1 MNDTYSFEMSI
12 FDKELQITYTSSIN
26 KALQFID
33 ENLDTNLS
41 LEIISNVAC
50 FSPFHFHRIFKA
62 ITNETLNAYINRKRI
77 EKVASVLIRKPEL
90 SITELSLLF
99 GFNSNSSLTRSFKKY
114 YSISPSE
121 FRKQKNSRFS
131 KISKI
136 ESKNGQELV
145 VFEEYICSIDNLKKW
160 IEMNA
165 KIEIK
170 EIDKLELAYVTSIGV
185 QNITT
190 AYDTLVKWATPL
202 GILKY
207 SETKMVTIYHDSF
220 KTTNPEKVRMS
231 ACITLTEPMKVSGNI
246 GKVSIE
252 KGKFIVGSFEIGLTE
267 FEKSWN
273 SLFVWMAENGYKK
286 ADRDPFEI
294 YHNDYRVHPEKKCIV
309 DYFIPIL

>member
-1 MNDTYSFEMSI
+1 MTSL
-12 FDKELQITYTSSIN
+12 DKEVQITYTSSVN
-26 KALQFID
+26 KALQFMD

-41 LEIISNVAC
+41 LETISKVAC

-62 ITNETLNAYINRKRI
+62 ITNETLNSYIHRKRI
-77 EKVASVLIRKPEL
+77 EKVASVLTHKPEV

-99 GFNSNSSLTRSFKKY
+99 GFNSNSSLTRAFKKY
-114 YSISPSE
+114 YNISPSE

-136 ESKNGQELV
+136 ESKNGQERI
-145 VFEEYICSIDNLKKW
+145 VFEEYICSINNLKNW

-170 EIDKLELAYVTSIGV
+170 EMANLELAYVTSIGEHGV
-185 QNITT
+185 TT

-202 GILKY
+202 GLLKNPD
-207 SETKMVTIYHDSF
+207 TKMVTIYHDSF

-231 ACITLTEPMKVSGNI
+231 ACITLTDPVKVSGNI
-246 GKVSIE
+246 GRTSIE
-252 KGKFIVGSFEIGLTE
+252 KGKFIVGSFVIGLTE

-286 ADRDPFEI
+286 ADRNPFEI
-294 YHNDYRVHPEKKCIV
+294 YHNDYRIHPEKKCIV

>member
-1 MNDTYSFEMSI
+1 MAS
-12 FDKELQITYTSSIN
+12 FDKEMQITYISSVN
-26 KALQFID
+26 KALQFMD

-41 LEIISNVAC
+41 LETISKVAC

-62 ITNETLNAYINRKRI
+62 ITNETLNSYINRKRI
-77 EKVASVLIRKPEL
+77 EKVASVLTHKPEV

-99 GFNSNSSLTRSFKKY
+99 GFNSNSSLTRAFKKY

-121 FRKQKNSRFS
+121 FRRQKNNRFS

-136 ESKNGQELV
+136 ESKNGQERV
-145 VFEEYICSIDNLKKW
+145 VFEEYICSIDNLKNW

-165 KIEIK
+165 KIEIR
-170 EIDKLELAYVTSIGV
+170 EIAKLELAYVTSIGV

-202 GILKY
+202 GMLKY
-207 SETKMVTIYHDSF
+207 TDTKMVTIYHDSF
-220 KTTNPEKVRMS
+220 KTTNSEKVRMS
-231 ACITLTEPMKVSGNI
+231 ACITLIEPVKVSGNI
-246 GKVSIE
+246 GRTSIE
-252 KGKFIVGSFEIGLTE
+252 KGKFIVGSFVIGLIE

-294 YHNDYRVHPEKKCIV
+294 YHNDYRVHPKKKCIV

>member
-1 MNDTYSFEMSI
+1 M
-12 FDKELQITYTSSIN
+12 DKELQITYISSVN
-26 KALQFID
+26 RALQFID

-41 LEIISNVAC
+41 LEMISKAAC
-50 FSPFHFHRIFKA
+50 FSPYHFHRIFKA

-77 EKVASVLIRKPEL
+77 EKIASVLLHKPEL
-90 SITELSLLF
+90 SISELSLLF
-99 GFNSNSSLTRSFKKY
+99 GFNSNSSLTRAFKKC

-121 FRKQKNSRFS
+121 FRKQKSSRFS

-136 ESKNGQELV
+136 ESKNGQGLV
-145 VFEEYICSIDNLKKW
+145 IFEEYICSIDNLKKW

-170 EIDKLELAYVTSIGV
+170 EMPRLELAYVTSIGV
-185 QNITT
+185 QNIAT
-190 AYDTLVKWATPL
+190 AYDTLVKWANPL

-207 SETKMVTIYHDSF
+207 PETKMVTIYHDSF
-220 KTTNPEKVRMS
+220 KTTNPEKIRRS
-231 ACITLTEPMKVSGNI
+231 ACISLAEPLKVSGNI
-246 GKVSIE
+246 GRTSIE
-252 KGKFIVGSFEIGLTE
+252 KGKFIVGSFVIGLTE

-273 SLFVWMAENGYKK
+273 SLFVWMVENGYKK

>member
-1 MNDTYSFEMSI
+1 MAG
-12 FDKELQITYTSSIN
+12 FDKEVQITYISSVN
-26 KALQFID
+26 KALQFMD

-41 LEIISNVAC
+41 LETVSKVAC

-62 ITNETLNAYINRKRI
+62 ITNETLNSYINRKRI
-77 EKVASVLIRKPEL
+77 EKVASVLIHKPEV

-99 GFNSNSSLTRSFKKY
+99 GFNSNSSLTRAFKKY

-121 FRKQKNSRFS
+121 FRKQKSSRFS
-131 KISKI
+131 KISQI
-136 ESKNGQELV
+136 ESKNGQERV
-145 VFEEYICSIDNLKKW
+145 VFEEYICSINNLKNW

-165 KIEIK
+165 KIEIR
-170 EIDKLELAYVTSIGV
+170 EIANLELAYVTSIGE
-185 QNITT
+185 QGITT

-202 GILKY
+202 ELLKNPD
-207 SETKMVTIYHDSF
+207 TKMVTIYHDSF
-220 KTTNPEKVRMS
+220 KTTNPEKVRLS
-231 ACITLTEPMKVSGNI
+231 ACITLTEPLKVSGNI
-246 GKVSIE
+246 GRTSIE
-252 KGKFIVGSFEIGLTE
+252 KGKFIVGSFVIGLNE

>member
-1 MNDTYSFEMSI
+1 MPS
-12 FDKELQITYTSSIN
+12 FDKELQITYISSLN

-33 ENLDTNLS
+33 ENLDTSLS
-41 LEIISNVAC
+41 LEMISKVAC

-62 ITNETLNAYINRKRI
+62 ITNETLNAYVNRKRI
-77 EKVASVLIRKPEL
+77 EKVASVLMHKPEA

-114 YSISPSE
+114 YNISPSE
-121 FRKQKNSRFS
+121 FRKQKKGKFS

-145 VFEEYICSIDNLKKW
+145 AFEEYICSIDNLKNW

-165 KIEIK
+165 KIEIR
-170 EIDKLELAYVTSIGV
+170 EMANLELAYVTSIGE
-185 QNITT
+185 QGIATS
-190 AYDTLVKWATPL
+190 YDTLVKWATPL
-202 GILKY
+202 GLLKNP
-207 SETKMVTIYHDSF
+207 ETKMVTIYHDSF
-220 KTTNPEKVRMS
+220 KITSPEKVRIS
-231 ACITLTEPMKVSGNI
+231 ACITLTEPIKPSGNI
-246 GKVSIE
+246 GRTSIE
-252 KGKFIVGSFEIGLTE
+252 KGKFIVGSFVIGITE

-309 DYFIPIL
+309 DYFIPIS

>member
-1 MNDTYSFEMSI
+1 MASLA
-12 FDKELQITYTSSIN
+12 KEAQITYISSVN

-33 ENLDTNLS
+33 KNLDTNLS
-41 LEIISNVAC
+41 LETISKVAC

-62 ITNETLNAYINRKRI
+62 ITNETLNAYISRKRI
-77 EKVASVLIRKPEL
+77 EKVASVLTHKPEV
-90 SITELSLLF
+90 SIAELSLLF
-99 GFNSNSSLTRSFKKY
+99 GFNSNSSLTRAFKKY
-114 YSISPSE
+114 YRISPSE

-136 ESKNGQELV
+136 ESKNGQAQV
-145 VFEEYICSIDNLKKW
+145 VFEEYICGINHLKNW

-170 EIDKLELAYVTSIGV
+170 EMANLELAYVTSIGE
-185 QNITT
+185 QGIAT

-202 GILKY
+202 GLLQNPD
-207 SETKMVTIYHDSF
+207 TKMVTIYHDSF
-220 KTTNPEKVRMS
+220 KTTAPQKVRLS
-231 ACITLTEPMKVSGNI
+231 ACITLPEPMKVSGNI
-246 GKVSIE
+246 GRTSIE
-252 KGKFIVGSFEIGLTE
+252 KGKFIVGSFVIGLIE

-286 ADRDPFEI
+286 ADRDPFEL